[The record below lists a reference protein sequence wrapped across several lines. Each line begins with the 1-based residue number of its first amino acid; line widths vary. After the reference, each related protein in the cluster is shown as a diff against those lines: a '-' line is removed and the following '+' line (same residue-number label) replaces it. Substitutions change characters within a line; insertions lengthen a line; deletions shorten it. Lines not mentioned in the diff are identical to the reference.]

1 MSKKTIAIFGGGP
14 SGLIAAEK
22 LSASGH
28 AVTVYEQMP
37 TVGRK
42 FLLAGKSGL
51 NLTHAEDF
59 SLFAKRF
66 GTANERLRP
75 ALEAFSPKKLRDWAD
90 NLGAETFVGSSGR
103 IFPKAMKASPLL
115 RAWKNRLELQGV
127 RILTRYRWIG
137 FKDNAPV
144 VVTPTETEI
153 IHCDAALF
161 AFGGASWPRLGSNA
175 EWIEPFTDKG
185 IKIAPMQPAN
195 CGFDVAWSD
204 YFINRFAGEPVK
216 SVVLTSAFGST
227 QGDFVITKN
236 GLEGGLIYTHAANL
250 RDALSSGGQADL
262 RLDLAPG
269 RSIEKLKAD
278 LSRQDTKSSLGNLLR
293 KGAGL
298 TGVKA
303 ALVTEFI
310 REKNPDRLAQAIKS
324 LRIPLIGPRPVE
336 EAISSAGG
344 ILWDEI
350 DENFMLKKMPGI
362 FVAGEMIDW
371 EAPTGGYL
379 LTACFATGVATA
391 NGINIFLQNNE

>member
-1 MSKKTIAIFGGGP
+1 MSRKTIAIFGGGP
-14 SGLIAAEK
+14 AGLIAAEK

-51 NLTHAEDF
+51 NLTHAENF
-59 SLFAKRF
+59 SVFAKRF
-66 GTANERLRP
+66 GNANERLLP
-75 ALEAFSPKKLRDWAD
+75 ALEAFSPQKLRDWAD

-115 RAWKNRLELQGV
+115 RAWKNRLEVQGV
-127 RILTRYRWIG
+127 RILTRHRWIG
-137 FKDNAPV
+137 FKDNASV
-144 VVTPTETEI
+144 VATPTETQI
-153 IHCDAALF
+153 IQCDAALF
-161 AFGGASWPRLGSNA
+161 AFGGASWPLLGSNA
-175 EWIEPFTDKG
+175 AWIEPFIDKG
-185 IKIAPMQPAN
+185 IGIAPMQPAN

-204 YFINRFAGEPVK
+204 YFTNRFAGEPVK
-216 SVVLTSAFGST
+216 SVVLTSAIGST
-227 QGDFVITKN
+227 QGDFVITTN
-236 GLEGGLIYTHAANL
+236 GLEGGLIYSHSAAL
-250 RDALSSGGQADL
+250 RNGLAHDGQADL
-262 RLDLAPG
+262 VLDLMPG

-278 LSRQDTKSSLGNLLR
+278 LSRQDTKSSLSNLLR

-303 ALVTEFI
+303 ALVMEFV
-310 REKNPDRLAQAIKS
+310 REKKPNSLAQVIKS
-324 LRIPLIGPRPVE
+324 LRIPLVRPRPLD

-344 ILWDEI
+344 VLWDEI
-350 DENFMLKKMPGI
+350 DDNFMLKKMPGM

-379 LTACFATGVATA
+379 LTACFATGAATA
-391 NGINIFLQNNE
+391 NGINRFLKNE